1 MNKIFKVVFKQ
12 ITVSWVAVSEMAQSA
27 DKKASTT
34 SILPPPL
41 IIILN

>member
-1 MNKIFKVVFKQ
+1 MNKIFKVVFEQ
-12 ITVSWVAVSEMAQSA
+12 ITGSWVAVSEMAQLA
-27 DKKASTT
+27 GKKASAT